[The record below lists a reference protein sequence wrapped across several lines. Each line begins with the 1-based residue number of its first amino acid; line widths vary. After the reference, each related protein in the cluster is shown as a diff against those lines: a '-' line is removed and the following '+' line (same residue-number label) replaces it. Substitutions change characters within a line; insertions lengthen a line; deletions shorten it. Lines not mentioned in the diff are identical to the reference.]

1 MSLMLAFLKMHSLG
15 EDVAMDRS
23 LAPFSN
29 SNYQDDGKKL
39 CEWREYN
46 GNQVTGS
53 IYATILNVTCSYRYC
68 FISKTLLIYACFI
81 QFASLLTQEKHTGNS
96 TNSSVSVS
104 LKVKH
109 RLIVQNPDTESNI
122 SAKRYYA
129 RLFQT
134 KTHPYSQVVEIIH
147 FFIRHNHYRMP
158 LHELCTVP
166 RRQYTKTTGAK
177 LWWCWEF

>member
-29 SNYQDDGKKL
+29 SNYQDDGKKVM
-39 CEWREYN
+39 R
-46 GNQVTGS
+46 VTWIQWKS
-53 IYATILNVTCSYRYC
+53 SHRQHLCSYRYC

-109 RLIVQNPDTESNI
+109 RLIVQNPDTVSNI